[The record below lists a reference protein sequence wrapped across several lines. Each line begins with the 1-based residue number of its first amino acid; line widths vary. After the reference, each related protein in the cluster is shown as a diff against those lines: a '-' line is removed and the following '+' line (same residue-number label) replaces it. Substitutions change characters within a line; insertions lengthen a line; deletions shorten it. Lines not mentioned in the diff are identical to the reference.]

1 MIKAPDSANALW
13 QQTAMPNMSSSPLEI
28 AEKLIDELYLEAMV
42 LADEAR
48 SYLELWGM
56 RDRDDVQPLT
66 RIQLSCESL
75 KVTTRLMQVIAW
87 LLTRRALARGEIDAA
102 EAASEKYRL
111 GDAAPTDHRTTIG
124 FPSDMRVLI
133 AASESLY
140 QRALR
145 LEEQLVG
152 GIQDDRGAASSPAR
166 DLMHRLE
173 SAF

>member
-1 MIKAPDSANALW
+1 MAD
-13 QQTAMPNMSSSPLEI
+13 MSPSSPREI

-48 SYLELWGM
+48 SYLELSGM
-56 RDRDDVQPLT
+56 GNRDDVEPLT

-75 KVTTRLMQVIAW
+75 KITTRLMQVIAW
-87 LLTRRALARGEIDAA
+87 LLTRRALARGEIDAV

-111 GDAAPTDHRTTIG
+111 GDAAPTDQRSTLA

-152 GIQDDRGAASSPAR
+152 GPQEHRSAAGSPAR